1 MEVMD
6 FELTE
11 EQKMIQKTARK
22 LAQEVLLERAKEFDR
37 REEFPRQNFTELA
50 EVGFMGILVPEEF
63 GGAELGDLE
72 LVLALEEIA
81 RACPSTAVTMSVHN
95 SLVCRV
101 INWFGTEEQKKRYLP
116 RLASGEI
123 IGAYAV
129 TEPDIGSDAANIRTS
144 ATRRGDTYILNGTKA
159 WITTGANAGC
169 IIVFA
174 RTRKDAEKPHRGI
187 SAFIVEPTFKGFKP
201 GKQEKKMGL
210 RASDTCQLIF
220 EDCEVPAENLLGK
233 ENEGFKIMMRG
244 LDGGRIG
251 IAAQSVGIAQA
262 CLDLAAEYAKVRKQ
276 FGKFLYEFEMI
287 QQKFADMAA
296 RINAARLL
304 TYYAAWLKDKN
315 LPHSQQASMAKLF
328 ASETAVYCATE
339 AVQIYGGYGYTKD
352 FDVERYFRDA
362 KVTEIY
368 EGTNEIQRIVIAR
381 HVLGLIP
388 PR

>member
-1 MEVMD
+1 
-6 FELTE
+6 
-11 EQKMIQKTARK
+11 
-22 LAQEVLLERAKEFDR
+22 
-37 REEFPRQNFTELA
+37 
-50 EVGFMGILVPEEF
+50 
-63 GGAELGDLE
+63 
-72 LVLALEEIA
+72 
-81 RACPSTAVTMSVHN
+81 
-95 SLVCRV
+95 
-101 INWFGTEEQKKRYLP
+101 
-116 RLASGEI
+116 
-123 IGAYAV
+123 
-129 TEPDIGSDAANIRTS
+129 EPDIGSDAGSIRTS

-174 RTRKDAEKPHRGI
+174 RTKKDAEKPHRGI
-187 SAFIVEPTFKGFKP
+187 SAFIVEPTFRGFRP

-210 RASDTCQLIF
+210 RVSDTCQLIF
-220 EDCEVPAENLLGK
+220 EDCEVPAENLLGR

-251 IAAQSVGIAQA
+251 IAAQAVGIAQA
-262 CLDLAAEYAKVRKQ
+262 CLDLAADYAKVRKQ
-276 FGKFLYEFEMI
+276 FGKFLCQFEMI
-287 QQKFADMAA
+287 QQKFADMAT

-381 HVLGLIP
+381 HALGLIP